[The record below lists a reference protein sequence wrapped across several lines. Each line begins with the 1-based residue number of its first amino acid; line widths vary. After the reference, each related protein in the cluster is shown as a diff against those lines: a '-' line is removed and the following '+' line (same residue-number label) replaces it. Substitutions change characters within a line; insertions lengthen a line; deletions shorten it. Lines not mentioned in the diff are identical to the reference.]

1 MKQYMIKSTGQDS
14 SLVQLLREAEGGYL
28 VRIVH
33 RHEGWEEV
41 KEDFLSRDLLDTC
54 LRTGYI
60 AELSA

>member
-1 MKQYMIKSTGQDS
+1 MKQFAIKSTGQDTS
-14 SLVQLLREAEGGYL
+14 FLELLRETEGGYL

-33 RHEGWEEV
+33 RHEDWEDV
-41 KEDFLSRDLLDTC
+41 KEDFLSRDLFDTC